1 MKKITAF
8 LLSVILIFGILL
20 TSCADSTV
28 DTPIADTTVAEE
40 TPDNTDGKER
50 KIYKH
55 VLVICSESAGAF
67 FRDADTPNIDR
78 FFSDG
83 SVTYTARADSPALT
97 ETCFMSMLHGAKYSE
112 HKIFEGN
119 GTAYP
124 ADSEFPS
131 VFRAVLEQAPDARV
145 TVIADKFFTVDSTED
160 GIGIEKI
167 EANGDFRVA
176 ETICEYLNENS
187 APTLLFTAFTDCY
200 SVAADDGWGTVGHLS
215 ALRNEDMFIGIIL
228 DKYEEQGIL
237 DDTLVIVTA
246 NSGGYEHD
254 QGGNSD
260 SEKYVMFA
268 VAGESVIKNGEPRDM
283 EIRDVPAV
291 IMYALGLEC
300 PENWTARLPAGIF
313 DGVGEEERGE
323 YVSADNARYRQ
334 SLPTPGSD
342 SEGYVTNYITDKAL
356 KYYLTFD
363 GTTEDSCG
371 SKVEAVDDY
380 YYIDGI
386 FGEGIRLDN
395 GYLTLPD
402 YSNGGEA
409 FTLAMWLK
417 VESAFSD
424 TAVITN
430 RNRTDQKNSGFTLS
444 VTDLTGKNKTPSL
457 VLTTGNGEKSDMR
470 PFKLPSDHLDGWV
483 HLIFAYNPEEGKARI
498 SFDFG
503 EFKEIVLRDGMT
515 DVFDNGILCIGHE
528 PVGESPYNYNFDG
541 GIDELMQFDGYF
553 TEDDVAALVEYYKK

>member
-1 MKKITAF
+1 MRKITAF
-8 LLSVILIFGILL
+8 LLSFILAFGILL
-20 TSCADSTV
+20 SSCSDSV
-28 DTPIADTTVAEE
+28 SGLSDDDTTDNPVSEVPNGE
-40 TPDNTDGKER
+40 TER

-55 VLVICSESAGAF
+55 VLFICAEGAGTF

-83 SVTYTARADSPALT
+83 SVTYTARADSPSLT
-97 ETCFMSMLHGAKYSE
+97 EICWMSMLHGAKYSE
-112 HKIFEGN
+112 HRIFEGN

-124 ADSEFPS
+124 VDSEFPS

-145 TVIADKFFTVDSTED
+145 TVIADRFFTVDSTED

-167 EANGDFRVA
+167 ESDGDICTA
-176 ETICEYLNENS
+176 ETICEYLNENA

-200 SVAADDGWGTVGHLS
+200 SVAADDGWGTVGHMS

-228 DKYEEQGIL
+228 DKYEENGIL
-237 DDTLVIVTA
+237 DDTLVIVAA
-246 NSGGYEHD
+246 NNGGYERD

-268 VAGESVIKNGEPRDM
+268 VAGESVIKNGEPKDM

-300 PENWTARLPAGIF
+300 PEGWTGRLPAGIF
-313 DGVGEEERGE
+313 EGVGGEARGE
-323 YVSADNARYRQ
+323 YVSADNVRYRE
-334 SLPTPGSD
+334 SLPTPTSD

-356 KYYLTFD
+356 EYYLAFD
-363 GTTEDSCG
+363 GTAEDSCG
-371 SKVEAVDDY
+371 NSVEAVEDY
-380 YYIDGI
+380 YYITSVY
-386 FGEGIRLDN
+386 GEGIRLDN
-395 GYLTLPD
+395 GYISLPD
-402 YSNGGEA
+402 YSNSGEA

-430 RNRTDQKNSGFTLS
+430 RNRTEQKNNGFTLS

-457 VLTTGNGEKSDMR
+457 VLTMGNGNKTDMR
-470 PFKLPSDHLDGWV
+470 PFKLPSDYLDGWV
-483 HLIFAYNPEEGKARI
+483 HLIFTYNPEEGKVKI
-498 SFDFG
+498 SLDFG
-503 EFKEIVLRDGMT
+503 EFSEITLRDGMT
-515 DVFDNGILCIGHE
+515 ADVFENGILSIGYE
-528 PVGESPYNYNFDG
+528 PESGEPYAFDG
-541 GIDELMQFDGYF
+541 GIDEFMQFDGCF
-553 TEDDVAALVEYYKK
+553 TPEDVAALAEYYGK